1 MASSMPTPSKRSV
14 VLSTSK
20 LSSSRVTRS
29 TSSLTRGQR
38 LERMA
43 NASLFWNEVGVE
55 GQSVMGALDQVVTAV
70 FGEMF
75 ATGAMAAGA
84 INTSGSPLSKG
95 AAKNESGKSPARLS
109 GNIHKEPSFKAGDS
123 SCTAGRRGANAS
135 MSSKIPSAARCISRE
150 QSMQRTAHTVGRGE
164 RHGGGRYD
172 RCCGLSGSSG

>member
-1 MASSMPTPSKRSV
+1 MTGRGTCGKTLTKKSDMASSMPTRSKRSV

-95 AAKNESGKSPARLS
+95 AAKNESGKSPARL
-109 GNIHKEPSFKAGDS
+109 
-123 SCTAGRRGANAS
+123 
-135 MSSKIPSAARCISRE
+135 
-150 QSMQRTAHTVGRGE
+150 
-164 RHGGGRYD
+164 
-172 RCCGLSGSSG
+172 